1 MKNKNINL
9 RTIINSN
16 LKFDEETHTYTYN
29 GKTLISCTQLL
40 AKHHLTPSYEGVDP
54 ELLKKSAEYGNR
66 IHKEIEDYIKNG
78 EIGES
83 IELANFISWLET
95 SGYEIID
102 SEYLVNNDIVA
113 GKVDLLL
120 KHKETNVYVIADIK
134 TTSVVH
140 KESVSWQLSVY
151 NNLDEDIASL
161 GLCLHFEKTGEL
173 ELVSIPLK
181 TTNDIERLF
190 ECERNGELFTYE
202 LENVDGA
209 LSELSK
215 LETLIVSYKALIKQA
230 EEEEKSLLDQVREE
244 MESRNIKTM
253 ETNSMKSTIME
264 DSVRKTF
271 DKKLLAKAHPELDLT
286 EYEKETI
293 VKGGMRITLKENK
306 DNENATN

>member
-1 MKNKNINL
+1 MANKNINL
-9 RTIINSN
+9 RTLINTA

-29 GKTLISCTQLL
+29 GQKLISCTQLL
-40 AKHHLTPSYEGVDP
+40 AKHHLSPSYEGVDP
-54 ELLKKSAEYGNR
+54 ETLKKSAEYGNR
-66 IHKEIEDYIKNG
+66 IHKEIEDYIKSG
-78 EIGES
+78 VVGDS
-83 IELANFISWLET
+83 IELASFIEWLDH
-95 SGYEIID
+95 SGYEIVD

-120 KHKETNVYVIADIK
+120 KHKETECYVIADIK

-140 KESVSWQLSVY
+140 KESVSWQLSIY
-151 NNLDEDIASL
+151 NYLDEDIAIT
-161 GLCLHFEKTGEL
+161 GACLHFDKQGNL
-173 ELVSIPLK
+173 EFVSVPLK
-181 TTNDIERLF
+181 APRDIERLL

-202 LENVDGA
+202 VDNVGGA
-209 LSELSK
+209 LEQLSK
-215 LETLIVSYKALIKQA
+215 LETLIVNYKTLIKQA

-244 MESRNIKTM
+244 MEGRNIKTL
-253 ETNSMKSTIME
+253 ETPNMKITIME